1 LPDAILSPHLKSATP
16 INREHATKVG
26 LRNYAL
32 VFFGCVLFHLAG
44 MWSLPLIDRDEPRFA
59 EASREMIE
67 RGDYVV
73 PYFNNRVR
81 FDKPPL
87 TYWAQVASYK
97 VFGENDFA
105 ARFPS
110 AIAAALTAV
119 LLLVWGSRLGK
130 TSVGWWA
137 AIIFTLS
144 LQTFVHA
151 KAAVADMWLVLFVTL
166 AHWAGYELLRDRL
179 ANESKRPTL
188 NPPSQ
193 DYGAASVQPAF
204 ARLRRGKRPTSNSG
218 WWWIFYFAL
227 AFAFLAKGPIG
238 WTPLLT
244 VTSTIILLREPQLA
258 QRFKFGRGI
267 VLILAVVAL
276 WGIPALIQTHGE
288 FLTIGIGRHVI
299 GRSFGAMEGHGA
311 NSLGA
316 YLLLL
321 PFYFVT
327 IFASFFPWSIKL
339 PWLMRKLWRKQEA
352 GVIRLRQGYGGQAD
366 RGYSTRDAMD
376 NYLIVGSAI
385 IFFIFTLVKTKLPHY
400 TLPAFPLLSL
410 LLARHWLE
418 QGTALT
424 QVPTAAER
432 RRSLFKCTA
441 MTSACLYLV
450 LALFVAPFAARYFP
464 AWQLYRASREYL
476 RPEMQFG
483 AVDYNEPSLVWYF
496 RSPESVRGWLAT
508 PALHPASV
516 QRFMEQTGPRFVIL
530 PIELAG
536 KIYPALPND
545 WKDFRA
551 RGFNLV
557 KGKRVDLTLILK
569 TE

>member
-1 LPDAILSPHLKSATP
+1 MADAILNPHLKFATP
-16 INREHATKVG
+16 INHEHVTKARV
-26 LRNYAL
+26 RDYAL
-32 VFFGCVLFHLAG
+32 LFFGCTVFHLAG
-44 MWSLPLIDRDEPRFA
+44 TWSVPLIDRDEPRFA

-67 RGDYVV
+67 HRDYIV
-73 PYFNNRVR
+73 PYFNNHLRL
-81 FDKPPL
+81 DKPPL

-110 AIAAALTAV
+110 AIAAALTA
-119 LLLVWGSRLGK
+119 LSIFAWGSRLR
-130 TSVGWWA
+130 SPRQPSASPARMDDERVGFWA

-144 LQTFVHA
+144 LQTFLHA

-166 AHWAGYELLRDRL
+166 AHWAGFELIW
-179 ANESKRPTL
+179 P
-188 NPPSQ
+188 
-193 DYGAASVQPAF
+193 
-204 ARLRRGKRPTSNSG
+204 RPTSAEHRTSNIEHRTSNS
-218 WWWIFYFAL
+218 WWWIFYLAL
-227 AFAFLAKGPIG
+227 AFGFLAKGPIA

-244 VTSTIILLREPQLA
+244 VGSITLFVRETQLGT
-258 QRFKFGRGI
+258 RFKFVRGI
-267 VLILAVVAL
+267 LFTLAVVAL

-288 FLTIGIGRHVI
+288 FFTIGIGRHVI

-327 IFASFFPWSIKL
+327 ILVSFFPWSIKL
-339 PWLMRKLWRKQEA
+339 PWLAKQLWRKPEA
-352 GVIRLRQGYGGQAD
+352 AVGD
-366 RGYSTRDAMD
+366 RGYND
-376 NYLIVGSAI
+376 NYLIAGAGI
-385 IFFIFTLVKTKLPHY
+385 IFIIFSLIKTKLPHY

-410 LLARHWLE
+410 LLARRWIDNE
-418 QGTALT
+418 MPIAFFKKSALT
-424 QVPTAAER
+424 FAVV
-432 RRSLFKCTA
+432 
-441 MTSACLYLV
+441 CLV
-450 LALFVAPFAARYFP
+450 IALFIAPFGARFFP
-464 AWQLYRASREYL
+464 AWQLYRQSREYL

-508 PALHPASV
+508 PALHPTNV
-516 QRFMEQTGPRFVIL
+516 QRFLEQTGPRFVIL
-530 PIELAG
+530 PTDLAA

-551 RGFNLV
+551 RGFNIA
-557 KGKRVDLTLILK
+557 KGKRVELTLILK
-569 TE
+569 PD